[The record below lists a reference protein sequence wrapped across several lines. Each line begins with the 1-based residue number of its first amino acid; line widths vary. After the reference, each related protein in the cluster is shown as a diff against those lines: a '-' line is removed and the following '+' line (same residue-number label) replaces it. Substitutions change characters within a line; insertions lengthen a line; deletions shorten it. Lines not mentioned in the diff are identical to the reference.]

1 MIHIIEYVVKISA
14 PYLER
19 LYITIPGCLNIVYV
33 YMYLVLQNGDF
44 NYQPYKGFTFVSFS
58 LVKSKWHD
66 HKFGAFFVFRSLFIL
81 FPTIQFRVYTSKLSN
96 A

>member
-19 LYITIPGCLNIVYV
+19 LYRTIPGCLNIVYE

-44 NYQPYKGFTFVSFS
+44 NYQSYKGFTFASFS

-66 HKFGAFFVFRSLFIL
+66 HNFGDLFHSISNDS
-81 FPTIQFRVYTSKLSN
+81 IQGIHF
-96 A
+96 